1 MYPFATLPENLA
13 AFCDALRRQHGFHIG
28 VGELGDAARALDVV
42 DLASESAVRHALRPI
57 LAGTLD
63 DVTAFDAAFSQF
75 FLPGPAA
82 APSDQVPSTRREP
95 GTGADGRETETAGA
109 RQALPSDADAG
120 EALEPGGGPLA
131 PLESADARPE
141 ETAFVVR
148 VELQSARC

>member
-1 MYPFATLPENLA
+1 MYPFASLPENLA

-42 DLASESAVRHALRPI
+42 DLADESAVRHALRPI

-95 GTGADGRETETAGA
+95 GTGADGREAETAA
-109 RQALPSDADAG
+109 RARRSHRTPTRVKRSGRVAARSPRSSG
-120 EALEPGGGPLA
+120 RR
-131 PLESADARPE
+131 SARRGRDGRSI
-141 ETAFVVR
+141 
-148 VELQSARC
+148 ELQSARG